1 QETKIYRVN
10 HAFRGIVVPKGE
22 HKIEFKFEPVSFVI
36 SKYLALTLSSLIIL
50 IFLFSLFYK
59 KRAPETQKAE

>member
-36 SKYLALTLSSLIIL
+36 SKYLALTLSSLIVIVF
-50 IFLFSLFYK
+50 IFSLITS
-59 KRAPETQKAE
+59 KRRKEAVQE